1 MNFQNISNEI
11 YGTIYAGFMEWDNF
25 KLLYLIFHICLTFVA
40 PLILYSIVW
49 YERHGSDLQYRT
61 VTHIVLS
68 HICLISIAKCLTAR
82 IPYVAIL
89 FISPLSP
96 NKCDLIILI
105 GRHSFLCSF
114 NEILIWQLT
123 KYFYIF
129 KWRHLVSLNDE
140 FSAIFLTMCNL
151 LLSAVFLIATYMSGY
166 HNAEL
171 DYHIC
176 TGRSPRVNIVN
187 SFRYKLKQGI
197 FPKISHPPNFF
208 CWTLVSVG

>member
-176 TGRSPRVNIVN
+176 TGRSPRFNILTT
-187 SFRYKLKQGI
+187 FM
-197 FPKISHPPNFF
+197 
-208 CWTLVSVG
+208 